1 MTSIIKKAG
10 SRTKPARVAAWFRR
24 GWLAA
29 AVVPLLLAAG
39 CEEKMSPYFS
49 GGSGGGSSRSLRSGN
64 TVLGYGRVSYWA
76 ADLGLLKAELR
87 ACHEA
92 GIGIYTASLL
102 GWWGTAMPGATEQQI
117 RNQTEAAYKVLIDE
131 CRSLGMIAL
140 IDIHNQNSGSGKY
153 GEQGRALGDP
163 AEVDLI
169 DWGIELVRKH
179 GPAGVVVVP
188 CRETSDAS
196 GLDVERKCVERLDG
210 FQLCANTGARTWPA
224 PGWADFA
231 EWHPWAIAEAP
242 PAGAIVVSDTGP
254 ILSQLNVGGAF
265 GPGQPEIVRQ
275 WMMAGVAQGN
285 PARVYYTLY
294 PGPLD
299 LATIQAIGSAA
310 P

>member
-1 MTSIIKKAG
+1 MTSIIEKAG
-10 SRTKPARVAAWFRR
+10 SRTKPAQVAARFRR
-24 GWLAA
+24 GLLAA
-29 AVVPLLLAAG
+29 AVVSLLLAAG
-39 CEEKMSPYFS
+39 CEEKISPYFS

-242 PAGAIVVSDTGP
+242 PAEAIVVSDTGP
-254 ILSQLNVGGAF
+254 ILSQLNMGGAF

>member
-1 MTSIIKKAG
+1 MTSIIETAG
-10 SRTKPARVAAWFRR
+10 SRTKPARVAARFRR
-24 GWLAA
+24 GLLAV

-153 GEQGRALGDP
+153 GEQGRALSDP

-254 ILSQLNVGGAF
+254 ILSQVNVGGAC

-299 LATIQAIGSAA
+299 LATIQAIRSAA
-310 P
+310 L

>member
-39 CEEKMSPYFS
+39 CEEKISPYYS

>member
-1 MTSIIKKAG
+1 MTSIIEKAG
-10 SRTKPARVAAWFRR
+10 SRTKPARVAARFRR
-24 GWLAA
+24 GLLAA

-39 CEEKMSPYFS
+39 CEEKISPYFS

-153 GEQGRALGDP
+153 GEQGRALSDP

>member
-117 RNQTEAAYKVLIDE
+117 RDQTEAAYKVLIDE

-242 PAGAIVVSDTGP
+242 PAEAIVVSDTGP

-265 GPGQPEIVRQ
+265 GPGQPEMVRQ

>member
-1 MTSIIKKAG
+1 MTSIIETAG
-10 SRTKPARVAAWFRR
+10 SRTKPVRVAARFRR
-24 GWLAA
+24 GLLAA
-29 AVVPLLLAAG
+29 AVVPLLLAVG